1 MFIYTLCFYFQ
12 EHRRSSVKVYSFEL
26 GAVTPIM
33 LAVRKKCVRSI
44 HYLLVDGADPNY
56 QDPVKGMTA
65 LHIAAVLCNV
75 SVIKLLLAFDADL
88 TVTDA
93 EGKTPIDIAKEREG
107 DGIEERVAVMEKVA
121 QLRREGHFGVSLG
134 GLALGDN
141 GREER
146 SQKEGK
152 DSSLQEVVEAT
163 VTLTENEQDREEG
176 TAESEEVE
184 ENEVHSKTPTVSEK
198 DDDYVV
204 LLSFDGGGTQT
215 VVAAYLLYQIE
226 RKMRLLSGDPDLQIC
241 YYFNWFVGTSFSS
254 LFALSMSHKNATTN
268 SLMSVIVSNRD
279 QIFAGRR
286 VYSSSSIEHYCQQY
300 LGDDDVTSVTD
311 PKVLVTT
318 TQADRNPPSLV
329 FITNY
334 REDQEN
340 GRSWKLWEA
349 ARASS
354 AVPTF
359 FPSFEGKYIDTSGMM
374 TSDST
379 LHALHDIHSY
389 DKRRVKLVLSLG
401 TGDVGCSPVPSIIPK
416 HSHFLSFGTSDAK
429 YLRGVKTIL
438 TANATNTHVTSSHSK
453 FCCEMAGAQY
463 HRLSPPISK
472 GLALDAIKDDAFVL
486 MFYECYLYCLEIE
499 KEINTIAT
507 SLLELGPKRH

>member
-1 MFIYTLCFYFQ
+1 MFIFTLFFYLQ
-12 EHRRSSVKVYSFEL
+12 ERRRSSVKVYSFEL
-26 GAVTPIM
+26 GAVTPIV
-33 LAVRKKCVRSI
+33 LAVRNNCVRSV

-75 SVIKLLLAFDADL
+75 SIIKLLLAFDADL

-107 DGIEERVAVMEKVA
+107 DGTEECVAVMEKVA
-121 QLRREGHFGVSLG
+121 QLRREGHFG
-134 GLALGDN
+134 GLALGDE
-141 GREER
+141 GREEHL
-146 SQKEGK
+146 QKEGE

-163 VTLTENEQDREEG
+163 VTITENEQDREEG
-176 TAESEEVE
+176 TAESEELE

-198 DDDYVV
+198 NDDYIV

-215 VVAAYLLYQIE
+215 VVAAYLLYKIE
-226 RKMRLLSGDPDLQIC
+226 QKMRLLSGDPNLQIHR
-241 YYFNWFVGTSFSS
+241 YFNWYVGTSFSS

-268 SLMSVIVSNRD
+268 SLMSIIVSNRD

-286 VYSSSSIEHYCQQY
+286 VYSRSSIEHYCQQY
-300 LGDDDVTSVTD
+300 LGDDDVTSVKD

-354 AVPTF
+354 AVPTY

-389 DKRRVKLVLSLG
+389 DKRKVKFVLSLG
-401 TGDVGCSPVPSIIPK
+401 TGDMGCSPVPSIVPK
-416 HSHFLSFGTSDAK
+416 HSHFLSFGTSDTK
-429 YLRGVKTIL
+429 YLRGVKAAL

-453 FCCEMAGAQY
+453 FCCEMAGTQY

-472 GLALDAIKDDAFVL
+472 GLSIDAIKDDAFVL